1 MTKIFRGCRYEV
13 YTHTPNKGLWSRHSS
28 LKSARKSFREAL
40 NNQRGDH
47 ASGTT
52 VELVDI
58 LDGPIIVLERDV
70 VRWQ

>member
-1 MTKIFRGCRYEV
+1 VDKPFRNCRYEV

-28 LKSARKSFREAL
+28 LKSARRAYREAV

-47 ASGTT
+47 AAGTL

-58 LDGPIIVLERDV
+58 LDGPILILEREV
-70 VRWQ
+70 VRS